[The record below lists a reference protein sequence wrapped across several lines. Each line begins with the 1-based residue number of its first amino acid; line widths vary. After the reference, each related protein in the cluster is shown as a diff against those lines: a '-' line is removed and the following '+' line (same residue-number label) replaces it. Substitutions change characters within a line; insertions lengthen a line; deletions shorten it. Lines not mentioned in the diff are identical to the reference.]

1 MNFVSL
7 CIFSYFKAPLLWK
20 NNILCIYRKLDE
32 LESMLRTRDSFVTEL
47 QNNIDIYR
55 KELNESETKLQ
66 QELSRTR
73 TLEQELQVLRN
84 KVTEVLEVSELKT
97 DDLLRCQ
104 NECVE
109 VCMNMQVH

>member
-1 MNFVSL
+1 M
-7 CIFSYFKAPLLWK
+7 
-20 NNILCIYRKLDE
+20 E
-32 LESMLRTRDSFVTEL
+32 GMLRTRDSFVTEL

-66 QELSRTR
+66 QELSRAR

-84 KVTEVLEVSELKT
+84 KVTEVLEVSEQKT

-109 VCMNMQVH
+109 VCMNMQIH

>member
-1 MNFVSL
+1 M
-7 CIFSYFKAPLLWK
+7 
-20 NNILCIYRKLDE
+20 
-32 LESMLRTRDSFVTEL
+32 ESMLRTRDSFVTEL

-73 TLEQELQVLRN
+73 TLEQELQVVRN
-84 KVTEVLEVSELKT
+84 KVTEVLEGSEQKT
-97 DDLLRCQ
+97 VDLLRCQ

-109 VCMNMQVH
+109 VCMNLQIH

>member
-1 MNFVSL
+1 
-7 CIFSYFKAPLLWK
+7 
-20 NNILCIYRKLDE
+20 
-32 LESMLRTRDSFVTEL
+32 MLRTRDSFVTEL

-66 QELSRTR
+66 QELSRTQ

-84 KVTEVLEVSELKT
+84 KVIKVLEESEQKT

-104 NECVE
+104 NECAE
-109 VCMNMQVH
+109 VGTNSQIH

>member
-1 MNFVSL
+1 
-7 CIFSYFKAPLLWK
+7 
-20 NNILCIYRKLDE
+20 

-84 KVTEVLEVSELKT
+84 KVTEVLEGSEQKT
-97 DDLLRCQ
+97 DNLLRCQ
-104 NECVE
+104 TECVE
-109 VCMNMQVH
+109 VCMNLQIH

>member
-1 MNFVSL
+1 M
-7 CIFSYFKAPLLWK
+7 LWK
-20 NNILCIYRKLDE
+20 NNILCVYRKLSE

-84 KVTEVLEVSELKT
+84 KVTEVLEGSEQKT
-97 DDLLRCQ
+97 DNLLRCQ
-104 NECVE
+104 TECVE
-109 VCMNMQVH
+109 VCMNLQIH

>member
-1 MNFVSL
+1 
-7 CIFSYFKAPLLWK
+7 
-20 NNILCIYRKLDE
+20 
-32 LESMLRTRDSFVTEL
+32 MLRTRDSFVTEL

-84 KVTEVLEVSELKT
+84 KVTEVLEGSEQKT
-97 DDLLRCQ
+97 DNLLRCQ
-104 NECVE
+104 TECVE
-109 VCMNMQVH
+109 VCMNLQIH

>member
-1 MNFVSL
+1 M
-7 CIFSYFKAPLLWK
+7 
-20 NNILCIYRKLDE
+20 
-32 LESMLRTRDSFVTEL
+32 ESMLRTRDNFITEL

-66 QELSRTR
+66 QELSRTQ
-73 TLEQELQVLRN
+73 TLEQDLQVLRK
-84 KVTEVLEVSELKT
+84 KVTEVLEESQQTT

-109 VCMNMQVH
+109 VCNSLHTH

>member
-1 MNFVSL
+1 M
-7 CIFSYFKAPLLWK
+7 
-20 NNILCIYRKLDE
+20 
-32 LESMLRTRDSFVTEL
+32 
-47 QNNIDIYR
+47 YR

-73 TLEQELQVLRN
+73 TSEQELQVLRN
-84 KVTEVLEVSELKT
+84 KVTEVLEESEQKI

-109 VCMNMQVH
+109 VCMNLQIR

>member
-1 MNFVSL
+1 M
-7 CIFSYFKAPLLWK
+7 
-20 NNILCIYRKLDE
+20 
-32 LESMLRTRDSFVTEL
+32 ESMLRTRDSFVTEL

-84 KVTEVLEVSELKT
+84 KVTEVLEVSEQKS

-109 VCMNMQVH
+109 VCTNLRIH

>member
-1 MNFVSL
+1 M
-7 CIFSYFKAPLLWK
+7 
-20 NNILCIYRKLDE
+20 
-32 LESMLRTRDSFVTEL
+32 ESMLRTRDSFVTEL

-109 VCMNMQVH
+109 VCMNMQIHEKYQKVLPCFVMFMMVETSK

>member
-1 MNFVSL
+1 
-7 CIFSYFKAPLLWK
+7 
-20 NNILCIYRKLDE
+20 
-32 LESMLRTRDSFVTEL
+32 MLRTRDSFVTEL

-66 QELSRTR
+66 QELARTR

-84 KVTEVLEVSELKT
+84 KVTEVLEESEQKT

-109 VCMNMQVH
+109 VCMNLELFIAI

>member
-1 MNFVSL
+1 M
-7 CIFSYFKAPLLWK
+7 
-20 NNILCIYRKLDE
+20 
-32 LESMLRTRDSFVTEL
+32 ESMLRTRDSFVTEL

-84 KVTEVLEVSELKT
+84 KVTEVLEGSEQKT
-97 DDLLRCQ
+97 DNLLRCQ
-104 NECVE
+104 TECVE
-109 VCMNMQVH
+109 VCMNLQIH